1 MIMDSDEM
9 RIFDQ
14 ALYRLIV
21 RSEMASKHITPREI
35 ARRMVIAQAAKVYD
49 PDEFDRLVLADD
61 FSTFEVDTFMNTDRG
76 DLRDLVWTLLRSS
89 GKGENQVLALG

>member
-1 MIMDSDEM
+1 MFMEADEM
-9 RIFDQ
+9 QIFEQ
-14 ALYRLIV
+14 ALRRLIV

-61 FSTFEVDTFMNTDRG
+61 FSSFEVDTFMNTDRG

-89 GKGENQVLALG
+89 GSGELHVPALT